1 MTKHTSDYDYPLPRE
16 LIAQRP
22 LKNRADARLML
33 VDRQSQSV
41 SHHHVRDLPDLLR
54 PNDCL
59 VFNDTRVVP
68 ARLVGERADT
78 GGRWEGLFLAADDS
92 GAWKMLCKTRG
103 RLREGER
110 VVAHSPDHR
119 HELTIRLLL
128 KQEGGIWLGRPE
140 SEEPAFELLER
151 VGRVPLPCSI
161 RGGVMMESDRA
172 AYQTVYA
179 RHPGSAAAPTA
190 GLHFTELLLERIAA
204 RGIGLLHVTLHVG
217 IDTFR
222 PISTESLDEH
232 RMHSEWGRLNA
243 ETAVRLRQC
252 RKSGGRIVAVGT
264 TSVRVL
270 ESAAAGGALNAWEGT
285 TDLFIRPPYRFQAVD
300 ALMTN
305 FHLPRSTLLV
315 LVRTF
320 GGDTL
325 LKRAYQEAVEQRY
338 RFYSYGD
345 AMLIV

>member
-33 VDRQSQSV
+33 VDRQSQAV

-128 KQEGGIWLGRPE
+128 KQEGGIWVGRPE

-151 VGRVPLPCSI
+151 VGRVPLPCYI
-161 RGGVMMESDRA
+161 RGGAMMESDRA

-222 PISTESLDEH
+222 PISTEC
-232 RMHSEWGRLNA
+232 
-243 ETAVRLRQC
+243 TAN
-252 RKSGGRIVAVGT
+252 GGV
-264 TSVRVL
+264 
-270 ESAAAGGALNAWEGT
+270 
-285 TDLFIRPPYRFQAVD
+285 
-300 ALMTN
+300 
-305 FHLPRSTLLV
+305 
-315 LVRTF
+315 
-320 GGDTL
+320 
-325 LKRAYQEAVEQRY
+325 
-338 RFYSYGD
+338 
-345 AMLIV
+345 